1 MASILG
7 RFHSNAWVFPIDKF
21 APYEWDLRNVLQRQI
36 GSSWDF
42 SRMDWDRACSVT
54 DNFLRTILKEL
65 QNQAQ
70 MNFEGLVIHSDFIRQ
85 ASARQ
90 GLKIGRPD
98 EFDVLVLF
106 EIEGL
111 RMKEVR
117 LTDIS
122 DQYLPGQ
129 IRLRVEDVA
138 QIERYPSLNSAGVFE
153 MKSGTCLVNTR
164 ALQEQVFKSLMDK
177 AVHEET
183 MKCVVLETLC
193 AVASIPKTSETYT
206 HIYTRGSRPPTIDLR
221 IEDDVEGIINV
232 DFVPALIL
240 SQETIHIPGNVL
252 SFIDTPIMFLRY
264 GLMKWVNKENTNI
277 DEEDKNFIWRSCS
290 SSYERFMFDLC
301 DGNEER
307 SYIRTACRV
316 MKALVK
322 QLRKQSNQA
331 AVLLSSYHLKTI
343 AMYCI
348 LLLTVPSELT
358 SHSAPLNGVREALGY
373 FLTFLDLVLEKEC
386 LPDFFLGNEYLDK
399 IFPGSYFSNIHIR
412 YNLFNKEEPAKV
424 QAAKFGFQEMI
435 TILSGCFEIGNLN
448 ARIVH
453 FFSEKTLRI

>member
-1 MASILG
+1 
-7 RFHSNAWVFPIDKF
+7 
-21 APYEWDLRNVLQRQI
+21 
-36 GSSWDF
+36 
-42 SRMDWDRACSVT
+42 
-54 DNFLRTILKEL
+54 
-65 QNQAQ
+65 
-70 MNFEGLVIHSDFIRQ
+70 
-85 ASARQ
+85 
-90 GLKIGRPD
+90 
-98 EFDVLVLF
+98 
-106 EIEGL
+106 
-111 RMKEVR
+111 
-117 LTDIS
+117 
-122 DQYLPGQ
+122 
-129 IRLRVEDVA
+129 
-138 QIERYPSLNSAGVFE
+138 
-153 MKSGTCLVNTR
+153 
-164 ALQEQVFKSLMDK
+164 MDK
-177 AVHEET
+177 TVQEET
-183 MKCVVLETLC
+183 LKCAVLDIIC
-193 AVASIPKTSETYT
+193 AVASIPNTSETYR
-206 HIYTRGSRPPTIDLR
+206 HKYTRGSRPPTIDLR

-240 SQETIHIPGNVL
+240 SQETIRIPGNVL

-301 DGNEER
+301 DGNDER

-322 QLRKQSNQA
+322 QLRTRPNQA

-373 FLTFLDLVLEKEC
+373 FLTFLELVLEREC

-399 IFPGSYFSNIHIR
+399 IFPGSYFSNIHIK
-412 YNLFNKEEPAKV
+412 YNLFDKEDPTKV

-435 TILSGCFEIGNLN
+435 TILSGCFEVGNLN
-448 ARIVH
+448 GRVIH